1 MAPAPDAPPPAAA
14 PVGSSEPAGARRT
27 ADVVATVVLL
37 VVTGAFGLVAAFF
50 GMFTGMVS
58 DGCFGDDLCGSRVG
72 TGTLINVLAP
82 VVCWIAAV
90 VVSARRLARHQPA
103 WWVPLVAV
111 VAWFLLV
118 LVGSAVATSAMPS

>member
-1 MAPAPDAPPPAAA
+1 MATAPDLPPPAAA
-14 PVGSSEPAGARRT
+14 PAPAAGRRT
-27 ADVVATVVLL
+27 ADVVVTVVLL
-37 VVTGAFGLVAAFF
+37 LVTGALGLVAAFF

-90 VVSARRLARHQPA
+90 VVCARRLARRQPA